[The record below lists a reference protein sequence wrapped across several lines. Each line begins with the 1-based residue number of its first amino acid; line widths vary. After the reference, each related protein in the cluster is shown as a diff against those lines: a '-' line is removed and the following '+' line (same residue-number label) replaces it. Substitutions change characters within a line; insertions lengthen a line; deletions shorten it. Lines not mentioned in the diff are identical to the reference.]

1 MKRYPGKFE
10 GCADQRLG
18 ERLYQMTLEGWCDE
32 EFDSVDCEGWHGLI
46 WRPNRKTSYVV
57 HEDSQGFFD
66 YEEALTNEIQQ
77 LWDEFRAECE
87 VLEEES

>member
-18 ERLYQMTLEGWCDE
+18 ERLNQVIRDGWCDE
-32 EFDSVDCEGWHGLI
+32 EFGTVDCEGWHGLI
-46 WRPNRKTSYVV
+46 LRPKRRTSYVV

-66 YEEALTNEIQQ
+66 YEEALTSEIQG
-77 LWDEFRAECE
+77 LWDRFRVGCE
-87 VLEEES
+87 VVEEE